1 MSNNNKSK
9 VTVKFPSVA
18 TLLGIAFVILK
29 LCDVITWSWVWVLS
43 PFWIGAIISILSLIV
58 ALIGVSIAAVAVD
71 KFKGD

>member
-18 TLLGIAFVILK
+18 TLLGIAFIILK
-29 LCDVITWSWVWVLS
+29 LCDVITWSWVWILS

>member
-43 PFWIGAIISILSLIV
+43 PFWIGAIISILGLIV

>member
-43 PFWIGAIISILSLIV
+43 PFWIGAIISILGLIV
-58 ALIGVSIAAVAVD
+58 ALIGVTIAAVAVD

>member
-71 KFKGD
+71 KFKED

>member
-18 TLLGIAFVILK
+18 TLLGIAFIILK

-58 ALIGVSIAAVAVD
+58 ALIGVTIAAVAVD

>member
-1 MSNNNKSK
+1 MANNNKSK

-58 ALIGVSIAAVAVD
+58 ALIGVTIAAVAVD

>member
-58 ALIGVSIAAVAVD
+58 ALIGVTIAAVAVD

>member
-18 TLLGIAFVILK
+18 TLLGIAFIILK